1 MWNDTDGKTI
11 NVNTKTNKSAYSKP
25 SVLLKFLFAI
35 AIKFFKLSV
44 LGFFAIDLTDPG
56 LLVPLFRPGLLSSD
70 IPFEWLVVNG
80 TMP

>member
-44 LGFFAIDLTDPG
+44 LGFFAIERTDPG
-56 LLVPLFRPGLLSSD
+56 LFVPLLRPGLSSSD
-70 IPFEWLVVNG
+70 LTFELLVVNG
-80 TMP
+80 IIP